1 MTEQNE
7 AATAVEEETP
17 NVPVELPVM
26 LKGREIYVRMP
37 SPEQLLVWER
47 TVKRLT
53 EAPVNASWSGSEVLA
68 ALERLRRIVD
78 TLMVNRT
85 DVDWLD
91 DQFLD
96 GGLNFQALAPFIAEV
111 VTAFQEF
118 AAANG
123 NREERRT
130 AAKPAKKAARKKAAT
145 R

>member
-17 NVPVELPVM
+17 DVPVELPVM

>member
-17 NVPVELPVM
+17 DVPVELPVM

-123 NREERRT
+123 NRGERRT